1 MVQGSVHTRFTGG
14 GCALL
19 RLLAQLGA
27 VEAKAPRQA
36 FAERLGQ
43 WLGWTDAIALSGALN
58 TAPAAS
64 PAAPAPRGAG
74 AASAHDELERL
85 RSALAHGINTDRDLA
100 PPKARARQ
108 PAIEPEFPHY
118 RRRYLNR
125 QQAMD
130 MSIGALRSHLRATLA
145 ARSAPMA
152 KLAAVDAVM
161 EQVLGAQERRLLAG
175 VPALLERHFEQLR
188 LAASA
193 TWLDTFCQDLR
204 GVLLAELD
212 LRMQPLE
219 GLLAALRS
227 SSPSGR
233 P

>member
-1 MVQGSVHTRFTGG
+1 MVQRSVHTRFTGG
-14 GCALL
+14 GSALL

-27 VEAKAPRQA
+27 VETKAPKQA

-58 TAPAAS
+58 TAPAPTPGA
-64 PAAPAPRGAG
+64 RGAG
-74 AASAHDELERL
+74 AHPLHDELERL
-85 RSALAHGINTDRDLA
+85 RSTLTHGINTDRDLSV
-100 PPKARARQ
+100 PKARARQ
-108 PAIEPEFPHY
+108 PVIEPEFPHY
-118 RRRYLNR
+118 RRRYLHR
-125 QQAMD
+125 QQAIE
-130 MSIGALRSHLRATLA
+130 MSIGALRGHLRSTLA
-145 ARSAPMA
+145 AQSAPMA

-188 LAASA
+188 LAAPA
-193 TWLDTFCQDLR
+193 AWLDTFCQDLR

-227 SSPSGR
+227 SSPPGR